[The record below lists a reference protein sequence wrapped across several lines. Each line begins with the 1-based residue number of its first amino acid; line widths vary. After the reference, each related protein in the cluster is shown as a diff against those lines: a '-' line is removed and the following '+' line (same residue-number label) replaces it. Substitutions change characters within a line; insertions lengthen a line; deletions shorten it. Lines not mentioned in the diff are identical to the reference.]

1 MTEIQLGYG
10 KRSLGFSFDDSRYEV
25 LSGNLNDN
33 QPLSDV
39 EIGEA
44 LSASIQSPPLE
55 DLFSAGDSVKSAM
68 T

>member
-10 KRSLGFSFDDSRYEV
+10 KRSLAFSFDDNRYQV
-25 LSGNLNDN
+25 LSGNLNNN

-44 LSASIQSPPLE
+44 LSCADSIT
-55 DLFSAGDSVKSAM
+55 SA
-68 T
+68 